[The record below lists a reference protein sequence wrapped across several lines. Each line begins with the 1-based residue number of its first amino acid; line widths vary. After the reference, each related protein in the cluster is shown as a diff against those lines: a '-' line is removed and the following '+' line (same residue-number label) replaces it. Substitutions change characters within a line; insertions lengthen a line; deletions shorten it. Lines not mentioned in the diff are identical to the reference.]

1 MSQPPHIEQ
10 VGEAYYLNAA
20 AILRLVSLMDPQ
32 DIQPGPKREAM
43 IRFQGRVNAQV
54 TAQTAQTG
62 IKPDVW
68 KVLEK
73 MVDVDAIEA
82 AMRTGR
88 DPTEVIYSE
97 PLLS

>member
-20 AILRLVSLMDPQ
+20 AILRLVYLMDPQ

-62 IKPDVW
+62 TKPDVW

-88 DPTEVIYSE
+88 DPTEVIYAE